1 MNSAQVVAQTEQ
13 HINAE
18 EQILDLKAQLK
29 KAQGAIKA
37 VRTRQQAMRQ
47 VVKAA
52 AVVAF
57 GNDSPEYE
65 KLGFTSP
72 NQRKTTTT
80 AEKAEAA
87 DKSLATREARGTKG
101 ARQKAVSTA
110 PCPPT
115 PAPATAPAEKPATP
129 PVVK

>member
-1 MNSAQVVAQTEQ
+1 
-13 HINAE
+13 
-18 EQILDLKAQLK
+18 LKAQQK

-57 GNDSPEYE
+57 GNDSPEYQ

-110 PCPPT
+110 PCPSRPHR
-115 PAPATAPAEKPATP
+115 PRP
-129 PVVK
+129 PRRSLRLHLS